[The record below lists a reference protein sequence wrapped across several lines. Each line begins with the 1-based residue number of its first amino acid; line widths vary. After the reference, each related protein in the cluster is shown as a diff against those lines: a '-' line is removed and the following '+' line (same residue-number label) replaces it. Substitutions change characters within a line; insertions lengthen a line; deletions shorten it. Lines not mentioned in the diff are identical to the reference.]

1 LLDPDKILSSVTSK
15 DSDLEEFVDDE
26 QNHDAKINLNH
37 QSNKLTA
44 EELLSVHISHY
55 DFQRLEL
62 YSRNM
67 VDHHMIL
74 DLIPILSRLIFTGR
88 ISSLRLSHLQLAVL
102 LAIGLQH
109 RDVDSICT
117 ELDLPA
123 NQVLAFFNK
132 TIRRITSILRNIL
145 ESQIKKEF
153 PSRLSLLDMKNRVSG
168 FIPTSE
174 RLSNDQVRDERA
186 FNEKLAAQKNFVISL
201 PKQENSNLIEEAAD
215 KPIKKKKKNKNSW
228 KPKRDR
234 DSNGNDQNL
243 SKKERII

>member
-1 LLDPDKILSSVTSK
+1 
-15 DSDLEEFVDDE
+15 
-26 QNHDAKINLNH
+26 
-37 QSNKLTA
+37 
-44 EELLSVHISHY
+44 
-55 DFQRLEL
+55 
-62 YSRNM
+62 
-67 VDHHMIL
+67 
-74 DLIPILSRLIFTGR
+74 
-88 ISSLRLSHLQLAVL
+88 LSHLQLAVL